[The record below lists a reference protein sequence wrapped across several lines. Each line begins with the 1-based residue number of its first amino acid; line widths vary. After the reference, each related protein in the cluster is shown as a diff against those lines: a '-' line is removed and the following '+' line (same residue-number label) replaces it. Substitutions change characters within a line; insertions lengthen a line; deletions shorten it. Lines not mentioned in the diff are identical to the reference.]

1 MHPNDVIRHSSDRA
15 SSLRR
20 SAARHAEIVTARK
33 ARSETHTARVGF
45 RAAAAAALRAAAERL
60 DPGRPEKAPA
70 AQGPHPT
77 SA

>member
-1 MHPNDVIRHSSDRA
+1 MHPNDVIRHASDRT

-33 ARSETHTARVGF
+33 ARAETDTARVGF

-60 DPGRPEKAPA
+60 DPGQPAQTAAPR
-70 AQGPHPT
+70 GPHPS